1 MKTSMHVKHKSLIF
15 AMEKKTNEQ
24 LPVRN
29 RH

>member
-1 MKTSMHVKHKSLIF
+1 MKTSMHVKHKSLTF
-15 AMEKKTNEQ
+15 VMEKKTSKQ